1 MDETTAVTRLA
12 IALAIGLIIGM
23 ERGWHERALA
33 EGQRVAGLRTFGL
46 IALLGGVAALLGQ
59 GLGGVSGGGAT
70 AGLVLAAALLAIVV
84 FLAIGYWHQVNADAL
99 SATTAIAAVLAF
111 MLGALAVAVEPA
123 IATAAAV
130 VTALLLQL
138 KPVLH
143 AWLRRTEPHELAAAL
158 QLLLISAVILPFLPD
173 RGFGPGAALNP
184 YRLWWMVVL
193 ICALTFAGYVA
204 VRWLGPARGVI
215 ATALFGGLVS
225 STAVTLSFARR
236 ARAQPPLA
244 RPPFTRALGAG
255 VVLACTVMFAR
266 IAVVAAAVAPGL
278 ALALAPALAAA
289 AFAGCACGAW
299 LLWRDGARAASP
311 AQPSESRPAE
321 AQPLGDPVDLR
332 TALQFAALLA
342 IVLALASVA
351 RERLGDAGVNALAML
366 AGITDVDAITL
377 SAAELV
383 HGGMGVGAGAR
394 AVLLAAAVNTVVK
407 AGIAVA
413 VAGGA
418 LARIVAAASAAM
430 LGAGALAHVLTA

>member
-1 MDETTAVTRLA
+1 
-12 IALAIGLIIGM
+12 
-23 ERGWHERALA
+23 
-33 EGQRVAGLRTFGL
+33 
-46 IALLGGVAALLGQ
+46 
-59 GLGGVSGGGAT
+59 
-70 AGLVLAAALLAIVV
+70 
-84 FLAIGYWHQVNADAL
+84 VNADAL

-143 AWLRRTEPHELAAAL
+143 AWLRRTEPHELTAAL

-204 VRWLGPARGVI
+204 MRWLGPARGVI

-255 VVLACTVMFAR
+255 VVLACTVMFVR
-266 IAVVAAAVAPGL
+266 IAVVAAAVEPGL
-278 ALALAPALAAA
+278 VLALAPALAAA
-289 AFAGCACGAW
+289 AFAGSACSAW
-299 LLWRDGARAASP
+299 LLWRGSAGADPP
-311 AQPSESRPAE
+311 AQPDANRPVE
-321 AQPLGDPVDLR
+321 ALGDPVDLR

-383 HGGMGVGAGAR
+383 HGGMLVAAGVR

-430 LGAGALAHVLTA
+430 LGAGALAHALTG